1 MYWTQ
6 FESIGHSLKN
16 LGHSQKIL
24 PPPLVSQAGYGPENN
39 CIIPFSNLTTLVL
52 WKNIVFENRE
62 WQCYYSTLII
72 ALSVFITICIFL
84 DAYNIHKSSNNN
96 FAPVKKQGFRWTKSD
111 LHSNIE

>member
-52 WKNIVFENRE
+52 
-62 WQCYYSTLII
+62 
-72 ALSVFITICIFL
+72 
-84 DAYNIHKSSNNN
+84 
-96 FAPVKKQGFRWTKSD
+96 
-111 LHSNIE
+111 